1 MSNAPLEP
9 APLRGPLAEPWSPG
23 KLVRLLGMFG
33 PAAILASVSIGAG
46 ETIVVVRSGA
56 WMGYGLLWLILL
68 ASLTKGVCVTYF
80 LGRYTAVSGEAPGQL
95 SAEALLGRLDE
106 VVRELEAGELPLEQA
121 LARFEEGVKLV
132 REGEQLL
139 ALVEQRIEILLADDR
154 IVDFADERDYADE
167 HEQTPDEG

>member
-1 MSNAPLEP
+1 MAGPRKPKP
-9 APLRGPLAEPWSPG
+9 ASRG
-23 KLVRLLGMFG
+23 
-33 PAAILASVSIGAG
+33 G
-46 ETIVVVRSGA
+46 ETS
-56 WMGYGLLWLILL
+56 
-68 ASLTKGVCVTYF
+68 
-80 LGRYTAVSGEAPGQL
+80 GQL

-167 HEQTPDEG
+167 HDHAPDES